1 MNDRVAA
8 PAPGAPGAAP
18 SHRSAT
24 SPPPPPA
31 ARRSWRA
38 RLLIPLVVLLLVAGA
53 ALVYW
58 YVVLRGVVST
68 DDAYIDGNRVSLSS
82 EIMGRIDRLTVDEGD
97 TVQAGQLLVQLDDH
111 DLQAQL
117 LQARAALDHAQQS
130 VKLADV
136 TLDRAR
142 QDLARATT
150 QLQGRAISQEEYDH
164 AQLALAA
171 AEAQQHIAVAQVGTA
186 RAQQGVVQARL
197 ADTRIAAPFHGVVA
211 KRWVLAGDVI
221 QPGEAI
227 LAIYDVEHVWVTA
240 NLEETKLGRIA
251 LGDSVHVAV
260 DAYPGRDFVG
270 TVTLIGAA
278 AAAQFS
284 LLPPAQ
290 ASGNFTKVTQRIPIR
305 ISIARP
311 SGARADPTVP
321 LLPGM
326 FVEVHVRVGARG
338 PARAVPAQPGP

>member
-1 MNDRVAA
+1 
-8 PAPGAPGAAP
+8 
-18 SHRSAT
+18 
-24 SPPPPPA
+24 
-31 ARRSWRA
+31 
-38 RLLIPLVVLLLVAGA
+38 VLLLVVGSGLA
-53 ALVYW
+53 YW

-68 DDAYIDGNRVSLSS
+68 DDAYIDGNRASLSS

-117 LQARAALDHAQQS
+117 VQTRAALDHAQQS
-130 VKLADV
+130 VQLADV
-136 TLDRAR
+136 TLERAR

-150 QLQGRAISQEEYDH
+150 QLHGHAISQEEYDH

-171 AEAQQHIAVAQVGTA
+171 AQAQQRIAVAQVGTA
-186 RAQQGVVQARL
+186 RAQEGVVQARL
-197 ADTRIAAPFHGVVA
+197 ADTRITAPFRGVVA
-211 KRWVLAGDVI
+211 KRWVLAGDVV
-221 QPGEAI
+221 QAGEAI
-227 LAIYDVEHVWVTA
+227 LAIYDIEHIWVTA

-251 LGDSVHVAV
+251 LGDSVDISV
-260 DAYPGRDFVG
+260 DAYPGREFVG

-284 LLPPAQ
+284 LLPPAN

-305 ISIARP
+305 ISIAQP
-311 SGARADPTVP
+311 SAARANATAL

-326 FVEVHVRVGARG
+326 FVEVHVRVGTRG
-338 PARAVPAQPGP
+338 PARAAPARPVS